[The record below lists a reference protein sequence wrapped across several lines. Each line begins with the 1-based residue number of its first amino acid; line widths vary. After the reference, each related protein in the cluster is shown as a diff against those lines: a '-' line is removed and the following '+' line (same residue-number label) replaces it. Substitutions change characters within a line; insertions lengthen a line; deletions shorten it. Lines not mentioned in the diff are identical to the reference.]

1 MASTAVFEFT
11 DANFKSEAM
20 ESAQPVL
27 VDFWAEWCAP
37 CKMLMPTIEQVATE
51 TAGKATVGKINIDD
65 SQELALKYQISS
77 IPTCVL
83 LRDGEE
89 VQRWTGIRP
98 ADEYVNAIMANA

>member
-1 MASTAVFEFT
+1 MSELQSIDASNFDSLTASGV
-11 DANFKSEAM
+11 
-20 ESAQPVL
+20 VL
-27 VDFWAEWCAP
+27 IDFWAEWCAP
-37 CKMLMPTIEQVATE
+37 CKMLMPTIEQVALE

-65 SQELALKYQISS
+65 SQEVALKFQISS

>member
-1 MASTAVFEFT
+1 M
-11 DANFKSEAM
+11 
-20 ESAQPVL
+20 VL
-27 VDFWAEWCAP
+27 IDFWAEWCAP
-37 CKMLMPTIEQVATE
+37 CKMLMPTIEQVASE

-65 SQELALKYQISS
+65 SQELALKFQISS

-98 ADEYVNAIMANA
+98 ADEYVNAIMASA